1 MDIIYL
7 MKKEL
12 FRRKYSIKTIKSYC
26 LCMSQF
32 LKRCHKEPRKI
43 TKTDVRDYLEYLCK
57 NNKSASTLN
66 LHLQAIKFALE
77 EILNKRFFVK
87 LPYSKLPQRLPEVL
101 TKEEVIKLF
110 QSIENP
116 KHSLMIKLMYSAG
129 LRVSELVHL
138 KVKDFQLDKG
148 YGWVR
153 EGKGNKDRLFI
164 IAEKLKNEL
173 IDYIKKENLVSNSWI
188 FKGRNNTHISARTI
202 QQITKQ
208 ATKRAGLRKGVHPHT
223 LRHSFA
229 THLIE
234 DGYDVASV
242 QSLLGHRSAATTMI
256 YVHMASPRM
265 ISIKSPF
272 DSLVEVD

>member
-1 MDIIYL
+1 
-7 MKKEL
+7 
-12 FRRKYSIKTIKSYC
+12 
-26 LCMSQF
+26 MSQF

-66 LHLQAIKFALE
+66 VHLQAIKFALE

-87 LPYSKLPQRLPEVL
+87 LPYSKVPERLPEVL
-101 TKEEVIKLF
+101 TKEEVLRLF
-110 QSIENP
+110 QAIKNP
-116 KHSLMIKLMYSAG
+116 KHRLMIELMYSAG

-138 KVKDFQLDKG
+138 KVKDFQFDKE

-173 IDYIKKENLVSNSWI
+173 IGYIEKENLDSNSWI
-188 FKGRNNTHISARTI
+188 FKGKSSSHVSVRTI
-202 QQITKQ
+202 QQIVKH
-208 ATKRAGLRKGVHPHT
+208 AAKRAGIRKNVHPHT
-223 LRHSFA
+223 LRHTFA
-229 THLIE
+229 TNLIE
-234 DGYDVASV
+234 NGCDVASV
-242 QSLLGHRSAATTMI
+242 QSLLGHGSAETTML
-256 YVHMASPRM
+256 YVHMASPKM

-272 DSLVEVD
+272 DGLVEVD